1 MKLRFG
7 NVSRAPA
14 TKKVKRNRMQVRRI
28 ERATAQLADPE
39 FLSRLL
45 ALRERLEGRPAFSE
59 EARAAARK
67 AALRPDIQTE
77 DQGLYATAFA
87 AGPRARAILRGKAIA
102 ASDLRKSGGS
112 YDLEEVRRL
121 LNGVTRQSIEKR
133 VREGKLLAV
142 PGPNNRRFYPVAQ
155 FTDDGSVVE
164 GLQSVSKA
172 LPTENGFAIL
182 NFLVNPNSQLGNA
195 KPIDLLKNGEIE
207 KVVEAAERYGEQ
219 GA

>member
-28 ERATAQLADPE
+28 ERAKAQLADPE

-67 AALRPDIQTE
+67 AALQTRHPNRRPGPVRDRFC
-77 DQGLYATAFA
+77 G
-87 AGPRARAILRGKAIA
+87 GPRARAILRGKAIA
-102 ASDLRKSGGS
+102 ASDLRESGGS

-164 GLQSVSKA
+164 GLQSVAKA

-182 NFLVNPNSQLGNA
+182 NFLVNPNSQLDNA
-195 KPIDLLKNGEIE
+195 KPIDLLKKGEIE